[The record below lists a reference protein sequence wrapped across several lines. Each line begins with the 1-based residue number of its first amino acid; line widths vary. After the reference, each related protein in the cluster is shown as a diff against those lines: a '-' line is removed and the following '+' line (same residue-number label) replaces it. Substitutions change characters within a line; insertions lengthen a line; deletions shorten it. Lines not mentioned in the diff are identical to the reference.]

1 MSFSQPSIIYMG
13 TPEFAVAPLKALLE
27 EGFSISAV
35 ITAPDKP
42 AGRGK
47 KMKGSA
53 VKEFALS
60 RGLKILQPEKLKDPS
75 FLELLRSLKPD
86 LQVVVAFRMLPEQ
99 IWSLPPLGT
108 INLHASLLPQYR
120 GAAPINHV
128 IMNGEK
134 ETGVTTFFIDEKIDT
149 GKILFQEKVE
159 IPEYFTA
166 GNLHDTLMVSGA
178 KLVVKTVKAIISKN
192 WIEIPQDSLINKSV
206 VLHQSPKIFKEDCQ
220 VNWNQGGYMV
230 QNFIRGLSPSP
241 AATSRLKGPDG
252 SSINVKIFNSVFIS
266 EAHKLTPGNILIP
279 DKKKLY
285 IAVKDGYISVRSLQ
299 LAGKSLVDTA
309 SFLNGFK
316 DIKSFRFE

>member
-1 MSFSQPSIIYMG
+1 MPSFQPSIIYMG

-27 EGFSISAV
+27 EGFNISAV

-60 RGLKILQPEKLKDPS
+60 CGLKVLQPEKLKDPS
-75 FLELLRSLKPD
+75 FLDLLHSLKPD

-108 INLHASLLPQYR
+108 FNLHASLLPQYR

-149 GKILFQEKVE
+149 GKILFQEKVD
-159 IPEYFTA
+159 IPEYYTA
-166 GNLHDTLMVSGA
+166 GDLHDKLMVYGA

-192 WIEIPQDSLINKSV
+192 WKETPQDALIDKSV
-206 VLHQSPKIFKEDCQ
+206 TLHPAPKIFKEDCQ
-220 VNWNQGGYMV
+220 IKWELGGYQI

-241 AATSRLKGPDG
+241 SATTCLKGTDG
-252 SSINVKIFNSVFIS
+252 SSLNLKIFNAVFIS
-266 EAHKLTPGNILIP
+266 ESHKLTPGSIIIP
-279 DKKKLY
+279 DKKKLFV
-285 IAVKDGYISVRSLQ
+285 AVKDGYISIGSLQ
-299 LAGKSLVDTA
+299 LAGKSQVDTT

-316 DIKSFRFE
+316 DIKTFRFE